1 MQVNWEETF
10 QSFPCAR
17 CRGSP
22 VAPAAEISWF
32 AWWGDVAGQRGWE
45 RAKGDWGGQT
55 GQVFSTWT
63 LQQWRGSAMG
73 QTPVGPWDAEMRE
86 TGSGFPRGSWG
97 RQAHLQVKPP
107 PSGGHSVAAAHQP
120 LGWGRGAGQGG
131 GPLLVPHVP
140 ELVRRGYRRVAQM
153 ELDLA
158 YFGFVS
164 FCFCGFHFKR
174 GDFDCR
180 GPTDAVRI
188 RSWECPSEAL
198 RRSGARASWLTTVA
212 NF

>member
-1 MQVNWEETF
+1 
-10 QSFPCAR
+10 
-17 CRGSP
+17 
-22 VAPAAEISWF
+22 
-32 AWWGDVAGQRGWE
+32 
-45 RAKGDWGGQT
+45 
-55 GQVFSTWT
+55 
-63 LQQWRGSAMG
+63 
-73 QTPVGPWDAEMRE
+73 MRE

-107 PSGGHSVAAAHQP
+107 PSGGHSVAAAHQPLGWGRGAGQGGGPLLAPHAAAHQPLGQGRGAGQGGGPLLVPHAAAHQPLGQGRGAGQGGGPLLVPHAAAHRP

-198 RRSGARASWLTTVA
+198 RRSGGACQLAD
-212 NF
+212 NCG